1 VTASPASAAIL
12 LPDWDLPAGVRA
24 AITTRQG
31 GCSSGP
37 WASNNLALHVADA
50 PAAVARNRQ
59 QLQAALGLAAAP
71 QWLEQIHG
79 SKVVEARADD
89 LVRTADASFSREP
102 GVACAVLTADC
113 LPLLLCD
120 AAATQVAAVHA
131 GWRGLAGGV
140 IAATVATFAAP
151 PAQLRVYLGPAI
163 SQPAFEVGIDVLEA
177 CFAAARSPAHADA
190 IAACFAPSASRPLHF
205 HADIYAL
212 ARAELA
218 ALGVTSISGGSDCTY
233 ADADRFYSYRRDD
246 VCGRMASLIWLT

>member
-1 VTASPASAAIL
+1 MSSVAPGAIL
-12 LPDWDLPAGVRA
+12 LPDWEVPAGVRA
-24 AITTRQG
+24 ALTTRQG

-37 WASNNLALHVADA
+37 WAGNNLALHVADA
-50 PAAVARNRQ
+50 PAAVAQNRR

-79 SKVVEARADD
+79 NKVVEARADE
-89 LVRTADASFSREP
+89 LVRTADASFSRAR

-120 AAATQVAAVHA
+120 AAGTQVAAVHA

-140 IAATVATFAAP
+140 IAATVATFSAP
-151 PAQLRVYLGPAI
+151 PAALRVYLGPAI
-163 SQPAFEVGIDVLEA
+163 GQAAFEVGIDVLEA
-177 CFAAARSPAHADA
+177 CFAAARSAAHADA
-190 IAACFAPSASRPLHF
+190 IAACFAPSARRPLHF

-218 ALGVTSISGGSDCTY
+218 ALGVTCVSGGRYCTY
-233 ADADRFYSYRRDD
+233 TDADRFYSYRRDG